1 MVYYC
6 SIKDDC
12 NLTQS
17 ETIQSQ
23 KDQPLRLDLNGLDAF
38 IEDSQTTGYKKE
50 EKAKWRE
57 ESKSISLFLSR
68 ERELS
73 LPVYHHQKKKMNFL
87 SFGRE
92 KVCFWQNTYLYTN
105 FVLFRKRLWCFCVR
119 PFVVPFFYGGFG
131 ATFRSRHKTTCFTL
145 LAHFT
150 TSYCPFLLLLREEEE
165 VVELITKLYY
175 EYGFLIS

>member
-1 MVYYC
+1 M
-6 SIKDDC
+6 
-12 NLTQS
+12 
-17 ETIQSQ
+17 E
-23 KDQPLRLDLNGLDAF
+23 
-38 IEDSQTTGYKKE
+38 
-50 EKAKWRE
+50 RE

-68 ERELS
+68 ERIVTASLS
-73 LPVYHHQKKKMNFL
+73 PPKDRKKKMNFL
-87 SFGRE
+87 SLGRE

>member
-1 MVYYC
+1 MIAISHRARQY
-6 SIKDDC
+6 SFKKI
-12 NLTQS
+12 
-17 ETIQSQ
+17 IM
-23 KDQPLRLDLNGLDAF
+23 LRL
-38 IEDSQTTGYKKE
+38 ETWPQWSQCIYRRQSDDRIQKE

-57 ESKSISLFLSR
+57 RSQKAFPCFCR

-73 LPVYHHQKKKMNFL
+73 LPVYHHQKTERRKWISCLLGERKSVFDKIL
-87 SFGRE
+87 IF
-92 KVCFWQNTYLYTN
+92 TN